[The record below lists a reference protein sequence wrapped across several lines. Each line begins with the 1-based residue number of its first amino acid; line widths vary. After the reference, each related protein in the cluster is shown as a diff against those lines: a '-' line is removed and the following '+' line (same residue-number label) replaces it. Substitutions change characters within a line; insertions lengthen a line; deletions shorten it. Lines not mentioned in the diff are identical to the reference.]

1 MYMKKKMNI
10 VKERQEYVKELS
22 TSNGQQIPIYTMGP
36 KRQKQRSERTKP
48 NPPWLFSSRLR
59 MVDPLDAKHEKI
71 YRNVSCKALT
81 SLR

>member
-1 MYMKKKMNI
+1 MNV

-22 TSNGQQIPIYTMGP
+22 TSNDQQIPIYVMGS
-36 KRQKQRSERTKP
+36 KWQKQRSERTRTKP
-48 NPPWLFSSRLR
+48 HWLSFSGLR
-59 MVDPLDAKHEKI
+59 MIDPLDAKHEKA